1 MKKNVP
7 VSEIMT
13 KNIIKLNLSMNWQK
27 RKNICIKLDT
37 FRLLAITK

>member
-13 KNIIKLNLSMNWQK
+13 KNIIKLNLSDE
-27 RKNICIKLDT
+27 L
-37 FRLLAITK
+37 TKGRII